1 MTLDSIRASVTLDPI
16 RETNVWQKLFRLLP
30 RYDAAFVRRFVKP
43 TSSKPHKVQRHA
55 AALIFYV

>member
-43 TSSKPHKVQRHA
+43 TSSKPH
-55 AALIFYV
+55 

>member
-30 RYDAAFVRRFVKP
+30 RYDAAFAEVFVKC
-43 TSSKPHKVQRHA
+43 TLSK
-55 AALIFYV
+55 AALTTGALGRMN